1 MTFAQRV
8 AALLF
13 AAMFATAGSAR
24 AGLFDDDEAR
34 ARVEQ
39 TRAQLA
45 DLTKQVESINRNQL
59 DFANQVETIK
69 AEVAKLNGQVEVLT
83 YELEA
88 AQKRQKDFYV
98 DLDSRLRKLE
108 SPAET
113 KAETATKIDPA
124 VETRDYETAVTA
136 LKASQYKEAG
146 AGFIAF
152 IKNYPAS
159 SLIAS
164 AHYWGGYAHAQLK
177 DHVRAA
183 ELFGQFAAKWPD
195 DERAPGAMESQV
207 FSLEAQKDVKGARAV
222 LVQLAAKYPNSPAG
236 KKAQQR
242 LKNK

>member
-1 MTFAQRV
+1 MTLARLIP
-8 AALLF
+8 ALLF
-13 AAMFATAGSAR
+13 AATFTATGIAR

-45 DLTKQVESINRNQL
+45 DLAKQVESINRNQL
-59 DFANQVETIK
+59 DFANQVEAIK
-69 AEVAKLNGQVEVLT
+69 AEVAKLNGLVEVLT
-83 YELEA
+83 YELDA

-108 SPAET
+108 SPVDI
-113 KAETATKIDPA
+113 KAETPAKVDPA
-124 VETRDYETAVTA
+124 AETRDYETAVTA

-146 AGFIAF
+146 AGFLAF

-177 DHVRAA
+177 DHVRAT
-183 ELFGQFAAKWPD
+183 ELFGQFVAKWPD

-207 FSLEAQKDVKGARAV
+207 FSLEAQKDAKAARAV
-222 LVQLAAKYPNSPAG
+222 LVQLAAKYPNSSAG